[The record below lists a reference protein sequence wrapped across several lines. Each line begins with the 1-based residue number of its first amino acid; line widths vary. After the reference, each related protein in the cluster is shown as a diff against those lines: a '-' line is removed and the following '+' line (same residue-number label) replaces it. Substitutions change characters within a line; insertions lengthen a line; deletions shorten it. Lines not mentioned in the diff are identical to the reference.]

1 MINVTDDQARVNIL
15 DVEKC
20 KKIFLNMWSKVN
32 HIKSNLFYVY
42 VSIRTPHPTDG
53 NLTVPCS
60 VFLLFWVLTEL
71 R

>member
-1 MINVTDDQARVNIL
+1 MINVTDDHARVNIL

-20 KKIFLNMWSKVN
+20 KKIFLTSKVN
-32 HIKSNLFYVY
+32 HIKSNLLYVY
-42 VSIRTPHPTDG
+42 VSICTPHPTDG

-60 VFLLFWVLTEL
+60 VFLLCWVLTEL

>member
-1 MINVTDDQARVNIL
+1 MINVTDDHARVNIL

-20 KKIFLNMWSKVN
+20 KKIFLMSKVN
-32 HIKSNLFYVY
+32 YIKSNLVYVY
-42 VSIRTPHPTDG
+42 GSICTPRPTDG

-60 VFLLFWVLTEL
+60 VFLLCWVLTEL